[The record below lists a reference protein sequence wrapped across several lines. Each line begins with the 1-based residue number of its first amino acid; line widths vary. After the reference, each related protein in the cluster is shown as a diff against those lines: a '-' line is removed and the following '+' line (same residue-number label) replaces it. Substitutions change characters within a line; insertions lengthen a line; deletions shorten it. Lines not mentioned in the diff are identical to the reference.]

1 MVSPFLDVFLLIIF
15 SSHPDKVLSR
25 ARHDDATSNL
35 LRHVKLCPS
44 VPSTD
49 TAQLSVSMFAAGSTY
64 SEQKLRLLLVKWCAC
79 NSRPMLIVDDDA
91 FVEILQML
99 NAHVAIPSRQTVA
112 RDIKAVFEISQK
124 HVKKYLAQLVS
135 RIHGL
140 LDGWSSPNVISV
152 LGFAITFLNKD
163 DEMFSIVLD
172 CIRYF
177 AVFSINPWALLIS
190 P

>member
-1 MVSPFLDVFLLIIF
+1 MVSLFLDVFLLIIF

-35 LRHVKLCPS
+35 LHHIKLCPS

-99 NAHVAIPSRQTVA
+99 NAHVAIPSR
-112 RDIKAVFEISQK
+112 
-124 HVKKYLAQLVS
+124 
-135 RIHGL
+135 
-140 LDGWSSPNVISV
+140 P
-152 LGFAITFLNKD
+152 
-163 DEMFSIVLD
+163 
-172 CIRYF
+172 
-177 AVFSINPWALLIS
+177 
-190 P
+190 